1 MLSPR
6 LGAFFAVSI
15 ALSFSSLHVL
25 ASDKSVLIET
35 IPAGAQVEVNG
46 SVTCIT
52 PCSINVPAYY
62 FGKKH
67 TAYSSHGVE
76 PIRVRLTKEGY
87 APKSVELTTGPI
99 HWHNLHGDNLYDY
112 YLMSSERFTFQLDAV
127 VAAPVVAPPPEPKPS
142 APPSPPAIVVA
153 SPSGVSPNQTV
164 EFNESPLVIRG
175 VATDSTGILVVTI
188 NGSAANMRPQ
198 NAQAAEF
205 WSDPLPLQPGG
216 NRFQISASNGAHAE
230 AKLVFT
236 VHYTAKAAPLNPRAL
251 SKQEIVSLLQGGVP
265 NVRIEELITDRGIKF
280 APTADD
286 LNNFRAA
293 GGNEELIQAI
303 QQAAAPPK

>member
-127 VAAPVVAPPPEPKPS
+127 VAAPVVAPLPEPKAS
-142 APPSPPAIVVA
+142 ELPPPPAIVVA

-175 VATDSTGILVVTI
+175 VATDSTGILLVTI

-198 NAQAAEF
+198 NAKAAEF
-205 WSDPLPLQPGG
+205 WSDPLPLQPGE
-216 NRFQISASNGAHAE
+216 NHFHISASNAAHAE

-236 VHYTAKAAPLNPRAL
+236 IRYTAKAPPPSPRAL
-251 SKQEIVSLLQGGVP
+251 SRQEIVSLLQGDVP
-265 NVRIEELITDRGIKF
+265 NARIEELIKERGIKF

-293 GGNEELIQAI
+293 GGDEELIQVI
-303 QQAAAPPK
+303 QQAAPPK

>member
-6 LGAFFAVSI
+6 LAAFCVVSV
-15 ALSFSSLHVL
+15 ALAFSSLHAH

-52 PCSINVPAYY
+52 PCSIKVPEYY

-87 APKSVELTTGPI
+87 VPKSVELTTGPI
-99 HWHNLHGDNLYDY
+99 HWHNLRGDNIYDY

-175 VATDSTGILVVTI
+175 VATDSTGILLVTI

-198 NAQAAEF
+198 NAKAAEF
-205 WSDPLPLQPGG
+205 WSDPLPLQPGE
-216 NRFQISASNGAHAE
+216 NHFHISASNAAHAE

-236 VHYTAKAAPLNPRAL
+236 IRYTGKAPPPSPRAL
-251 SKQEIVSLLQGGVP
+251 SRQEIVSLLQGDVP
-265 NVRIEELITDRGIKF
+265 NARIEELIKERGIKF

-293 GGNEELIQAI
+293 GGDEELIQVI
-303 QQAAAPPK
+303 QQAAPPK

>member
-6 LGAFFAVSI
+6 LGVFCAVSV
-15 ALSFSSLHVL
+15 ALSFSSLHAL
-25 ASDKSVLIET
+25 ASDKSVSIET

-52 PCSINVPAYY
+52 PCSIKVPGYY
-62 FGKKH
+62 FGMKH
-67 TAYSSHGVE
+67 TALSSHGVE

-87 APKSVELTTGPI
+87 VSKSVELTTGPI
-99 HWHNLHGDNLYDY
+99 HWSSLSGVHGYDY
-112 YLMSSERFTFQLDAV
+112 YLISSERFTFQLDAV
-127 VAAPVVAPPPEPKPS
+127 GATPIVAPTPGPKP
-142 APPSPPAIVVA
+142 AVPPSSPAIVLA

-164 EFNESPLVIRG
+164 EFNESPMVIRG
-175 VATDSTGILVVTI
+175 VATDSTGILVVAI

-216 NRFQISASNGAHAE
+216 NRIEIMATNTAHVE
-230 AKLVFT
+230 AKLVFL
-236 VHYTAKAAPLNPRAL
+236 VHYTPKAAPPNPRAL
-251 SKQEIVSLLQGGVP
+251 DKQDIISLLQGGVP
-265 NVRIEELITDRGIKF
+265 TTRVVEIIKDRGIKF

-286 LNNFRAA
+286 LNNLRAA
-293 GGNEELIQAI
+293 GGNEELIQVI
-303 QQAAAPPK
+303 QQAAPPK